1 MLARSG
7 RTLPLELSAV
17 RLLSNCGCRLMALGA
32 GFLDCCQP
40 GRMGRQAASSGLAS
54 GDHLG
59 SEVGS
64 LHWSLVGDPAP
75 SSCPG
80 EQTPLLPGF
89 PSGCGGLKGQMDT
102 SWLALAAHG
111 APCAF
116 SRPGLPV
123 PCVLS
128 EAMGPKPSAARQA
141 DEPKQHRCSTG
152 LRAFCGC
159 YPGTLPLSTASPSP
173 SAADSGPL
181 PLQPSLLHLAF
192 FEL

>member
-17 RLLSNCGCRLMALGA
+17 GLLSNCGCRLIALGA

-64 LHWSLVGDPAP
+64 LRWSQVGDPAP

-89 PSGCGGLKGQMDT
+89 LSGCGGLKGQMDT
-102 SWLALAAHG
+102 GWLGLAAQG

-116 SRPGLPV
+116 SLAGRPV

-128 EAMGPKPSAARQA
+128 EAVGQKPSAARQA
-141 DEPKQHRCSTG
+141 NEPKQS
-152 LRAFCGC
+152 AFCGC

-181 PLQPSLLHLAF
+181 PLQPFLLHLAF